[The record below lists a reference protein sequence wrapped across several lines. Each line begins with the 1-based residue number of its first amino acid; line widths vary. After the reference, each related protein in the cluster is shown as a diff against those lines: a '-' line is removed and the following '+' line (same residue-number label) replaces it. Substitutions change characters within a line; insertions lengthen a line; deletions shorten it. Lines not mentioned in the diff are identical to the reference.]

1 MDTALVA
8 ALILII
14 GIAVFLVIGTPISIA
29 VGLSSMTALIVAL
42 GFHNGI
48 LTSAQ
53 QVFRGINSFPLLAI
67 PFFVLAGV
75 IMNNGGIAL
84 RLINAAKV
92 MVGRAPGSLAQTNVV
107 ANAMFGAVSGSGVA
121 AAAAIGTTMGPL
133 QAKEGYNKSFA
144 AATNIASA
152 PAGMLI
158 PPSNLMIVYSLV
170 SSASVAALFVAGYIP
185 GVLWALACMI
195 IVYLYARKRP
205 ELKITAKLT
214 LQERTRIIVA
224 ALPAMFLIVIVI
236 GGILGGIFTAT
247 EASNIAVIYS
257 LILSAIYKAIS
268 IKDMPRILMD
278 AARTTAVVMFLIGV
292 SSIMGFVMS
301 FAKVPA
307 MIADVMFGISDNPA
321 VLLILIALVL
331 LIVGLFMDP
340 TPAVLIFTP
349 IFLPIVMAFGIH
361 PVHFGIMM
369 VFALSVGTI
378 TPPVGPIL
386 FVGAKV
392 ANLGIEDVVRRLMPF
407 FAALIALLV
416 MVIFTPLLSMWLP
429 TLLGLV
435 VVP

>member
-1 MDTALVA
+1 MDPAALA
-8 ALILII
+8 ALILLG
-14 GIAVFLVIGTPISIA
+14 GIALFLLMGAPISIA
-29 VGLSSMTALIVAL
+29 VGLSSMTALFVVL
-42 GFHNGI
+42 GVENGV

-84 RLINAAKV
+84 LLINAAKV
-92 MVGRAPGSLAQTNVV
+92 MVGRTPGSLAQTNVA

-121 AAAAIGTTMGPL
+121 AAAAIGSTMGPI
-133 QAKEGYNKSFA
+133 QAKEGYNRGFS

-170 SSASVAALFVAGYIP
+170 SGSSIAALFVAGYVP
-185 GVLWALACMI
+185 GMMWAASCMV

-205 ELKITAKLT
+205 ELKMTEKVGFVRGA
-214 LQERTRIIVA
+214 RTIVI
-224 ALPAMFLIVIVI
+224 ALPAMFLIVVVI
-236 GGILGGIFTAT
+236 GGILGGVFTPT

-257 LILSAIYKAIS
+257 LVLSAIYKAIK
-268 IKDMPRILMD
+268 IKDLPRILMD
-278 AARTTAVVMFLIGV
+278 AARTTSVVMFLIGV

-301 FAKVPA
+301 FAKIPA
-307 MIADVMFGISDNPA
+307 MVSEAMFTVSSNPA
-321 VLLILIALVL
+321 VLLLLIAVVL
-331 LIVGLFMDP
+331 LVVGLFMDP

-349 IFLPIVMAFGIH
+349 IFLPIVAAFGIN

-392 ANLGIEDVVRRLMPF
+392 AGLGIEDVIRRLMPF
-407 FAALIALLV
+407 FGVLILLLI
-416 MVIFTPLLSMWLP
+416 MVIFTPALSMWLP

-435 VVP
+435 TP

>member
-1 MDTALVA
+1 MDPAILA
-8 ALILII
+8 ALILLG
-14 GIAVFLVIGTPISIA
+14 GIAIFLVIGAPISIA
-29 VGLSSMTALIVAL
+29 VGLSSMTALFVTL
-42 GFHNGI
+42 GVENGV

-92 MVGRAPGSLAQTNVV
+92 LVGRTPGSLAQTNVA
-107 ANAMFGAVSGSGVA
+107 ANALFGAVSGSGVA
-121 AAAAIGTTMGPL
+121 AAAAIGSTMGPL
-133 QAKEGYNKSFA
+133 QAKDGYDRGFS

-170 SSASVAALFVAGYIP
+170 SSASIAALFVAGYVP
-185 GVLWALACMI
+185 GILWAVVCMV
-195 IVYLYARKRP
+195 IVYLYARKKP
-205 ELKITAKLT
+205 ELKMTGRVSFGDGLKTIL
-214 LQERTRIIVA
+214 I
-224 ALPAMFLIVIVI
+224 ALPALFLIVVVI

-257 LILSAIYKAIS
+257 LVLSAIYRS
-268 IKDMPRILMD
+268 IKINQIPRILMD
-278 AARTTAVVMFLIGV
+278 ATRTTAVVMFLVGV

-301 FAKVPA
+301 FAKIPSMVAEA
-307 MIADVMFGISDNPA
+307 MFTLSSNPII
-321 VLLILIALVL
+321 LLLLIALVL
-331 LIVGLFMDP
+331 LVVGLFMDP

-349 IFLPIVMAFGIH
+349 IFLPIVTGFGIH

-392 ANLGIEDVVRRLMPF
+392 ADLQIEDVIKRLLPF
-407 FAALIALLV
+407 FAALIILLV
-416 MVIFTPLLSMWLP
+416 VVIFTPVLSMGLP

-435 VVP
+435 T

>member
-1 MDTALVA
+1 MDPAALA
-8 ALILII
+8 ALILLG
-14 GIAVFLVIGTPISIA
+14 GIALFLLMGAPISIA
-29 VGLSSMTALIVAL
+29 VGLSSMTALFVVL
-42 GFHNGI
+42 GVENGV

-84 RLINAAKV
+84 LLINAAKV
-92 MVGRAPGSLAQTNVV
+92 MVGRTPGSLAQTNV
-107 ANAMFGAVSGSGVA
+107 ASNAMFGAVSGSGVA
-121 AAAAIGTTMGPL
+121 AAAAIGSTMGPI
-133 QAKEGYNKSFA
+133 QAKEGYNRGFS

-170 SSASVAALFVAGYIP
+170 SSASIAALFVAGYVP
-185 GVLWALACMI
+185 GIMWAASCMV

-205 ELKITAKLT
+205 ELKITEKVGFVRGA
-214 LQERTRIIVA
+214 RTIVI
-224 ALPAMFLIVIVI
+224 ALPAMFLIVVVI
-236 GGILGGIFTAT
+236 GGILGGVFTPT

-257 LILSAIYKAIS
+257 LVLSAIYKAIK
-268 IKDMPRILMD
+268 IKDLPRILMD
-278 AARTTAVVMFLIGV
+278 AARTTSVVMFLIGV

-301 FAKVPA
+301 FAKIPA
-307 MIADVMFGISDNPA
+307 MVSEAMFTVSSNPA
-321 VLLILIALVL
+321 VLLLLIAVVL
-331 LIVGLFMDP
+331 LVVGLFMDP

-349 IFLPIVMAFGIH
+349 IFLPIVAAFGIH

-386 FVGAKV
+386 FVGTKV
-392 ANLGIEDVVRRLMPF
+392 AGLGIEDVIRRLMPF
-407 FAALIALLV
+407 FGVLILLLI
-416 MVIFTPLLSMWLP
+416 MVIFTPTLSMWLP
-429 TLLGLV
+429 TQLGLV
-435 VVP
+435 TP

>member
-1 MDTALVA
+1 MDPAALA
-8 ALILII
+8 ALILLG
-14 GIAVFLVIGTPISIA
+14 GIALFLLMGAPISIA
-29 VGLSSMTALIVAL
+29 VGLSSMTALFVVL
-42 GFHNGI
+42 GVENGV

-84 RLINAAKV
+84 LLINAAKV
-92 MVGRAPGSLAQTNVV
+92 MVGRTPGSLAQTNVA

-121 AAAAIGTTMGPL
+121 AAAAIGSTMGPI
-133 QAKEGYNKSFA
+133 QAKEGYNRGFS

-170 SSASVAALFVAGYIP
+170 SSASIAALFVAGYVP
-185 GVLWALACMI
+185 GIMWAASCMV

-205 ELKITAKLT
+205 ELKITEKVGFVRGA
-214 LQERTRIIVA
+214 RTIVI
-224 ALPAMFLIVIVI
+224 ALPAMFLIVVVI
-236 GGILGGIFTAT
+236 GGILGGVFTPT

-257 LILSAIYKAIS
+257 LVLSAIYKAIK
-268 IKDMPRILMD
+268 IKDLPRILMD
-278 AARTTAVVMFLIGV
+278 AARTTSVVMFLIGV

-301 FAKVPA
+301 FAKIPA
-307 MIADVMFGISDNPA
+307 MVSEAMFTVSSNPA
-321 VLLILIALVL
+321 VLLLLIAVVL
-331 LIVGLFMDP
+331 LVVGLFMDP

-349 IFLPIVMAFGIH
+349 IFLPIVAAFGIH

-386 FVGAKV
+386 FVGTKV
-392 ANLGIEDVVRRLMPF
+392 AGLGIEDVIRRLMPF
-407 FAALIALLV
+407 FGVLILLLI
-416 MVIFTPLLSMWLP
+416 MVIFTPALSMWLP
-429 TLLGLV
+429 TQLGLV
-435 VVP
+435 TP